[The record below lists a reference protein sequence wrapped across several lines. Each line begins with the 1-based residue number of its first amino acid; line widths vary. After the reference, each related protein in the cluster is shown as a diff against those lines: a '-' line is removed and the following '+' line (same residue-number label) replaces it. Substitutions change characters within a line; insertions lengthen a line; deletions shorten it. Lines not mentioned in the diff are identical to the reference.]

1 MSYFTGTP
9 RNKYP
14 YYHYPL
20 CVMSAMFI

>member
-14 YYHYPL
+14 HDLYLL
-20 CVMSAMFI
+20 CVLSAMFG